1 MKTNYILKTEPY
13 LNVSDCTCQSPFPEH
28 VEFWT
33 LTTLKWKS
41 LGFTNSFTPM
51 WLFPN
56 NGNLWRQFKILKRMS
71 WPNPPHMWKAVRT
84 GTINKVLRL
93 WQLVT
98 ASAQISFEID
108 PKTTKDGKINPHLP
122 HWIFPSCGALHEP
135 SLSSWFFSDF
145 VCSFFSLPNSWLP
158 PVVVSEISVPFL
170 LWVLSLA
177 FFPSLK
183 SPLCPF
189 LQWISGQMS
198 R

>member
-1 MKTNYILKTEPY
+1 MFLTAPANRR
-13 LNVSDCTCQSPFPEH
+13 SQSTWSSEH
-28 VEFWT
+28 WQPWSGNRSGSQT
-33 LTTLKWKS
+33 RS
-41 LGFTNSFTPM
+41 LRCDSSQTMVTFG
-51 WLFPN
+51 
-56 NGNLWRQFKILKRMS
+56 GNFKMLKRMS

-108 PKTTKDGKINPHLP
+108 PKTTEDGKINPHLP

-145 VCSFFSLPNSWLP
+145 VCSLFSLSNSWLP
-158 PVVVSEISVPFL
+158 PVVVSAISMLFL
-170 LWVLSLA
+170 LRVLSVA

-189 LQWISGQMS
+189 LQWISGQMP

>member
-1 MKTNYILKTEPY
+1 MFSSAPATGRSQSTSSCEHWQLWSGNC
-13 LNVSDCTCQSPFPEH
+13 SDSQTR
-28 VEFWT
+28 
-33 LTTLKWKS
+33 S
-41 LGFTNSFTPM
+41 LRCDSSQTMATFG
-51 WLFPN
+51 
-56 NGNLWRQFKILKRMS
+56 GNFKMQKRMS

-122 HWIFPSCGALHEP
+122 HLIFPSCGALHEP
-135 SLSSWFFSDF
+135 SIFSDF
-145 VCSFFSLPNSWLP
+145 FGSLFPLPNSWLP
-158 PVVVSEISVPFL
+158 PVVVSAISVPFL
-170 LWVLSLA
+170 LRVLSVA
-177 FFPSLK
+177 FLPSLK